1 MHKEINKIRQKIASA
16 PWPKYI
22 KSVRIQG
29 FRGWEGEEVRF
40 PFPVSV
46 ITGENGSGK
55 STILKAAASAYI
67 QSDPDKENFY
77 PSSFFPDTPWE
88 TISGAELSFD
98 IAEGSSTKTFS
109 IKKREKRWRFPEN
122 RPKRNII
129 LQDVSRTLPLE
140 ATVGYAKIANRNA
153 KEDSSDKLDMEL
165 TTFYSSIMGKKYDSA
180 KFSTSTYDAQRQV
193 GVVDTLGFQYS
204 QFHQGAGEDATLDLL
219 KLFHNIPD
227 TSLVLIDEVE
237 ASLHPRSQRRLIHFL
252 LWLARTKNIQ
262 IILTTHSPY
271 ILEELPMEARIFIER
286 TSANLDVSYGVTSNF
301 ALNRMDD
308 IDKPEVFLFV
318 EDEEA
323 EVLTRAML
331 KQSDFDIG
339 RVSISPVGPAN
350 IVKAIG
356 IASHSKR
363 LPLPAIG
370 VLDADQQPQDG
381 CVKLPGNMAPEKQVF
396 EDIYKSGIASLS
408 SRLELS
414 QDSVK
419 DAFEKC
425 FALTDHH
432 EWPAFLSRRLGQTKD
447 YLWETACIVW
457 CNHCIEND
465 ELMAIKKKVESKINT

>member
-1 MHKEINKIRQKIASA
+1 MHKEIDKIRQKVATS

-22 KSVRIQG
+22 KSVRVQG
-29 FRGWEGEEVRF
+29 FRGWEGEEIRF
-40 PFPVSV
+40 PFPVTV

-55 STILKAAASAYI
+55 STVLKAVASAYI
-67 QSDPDKENFY
+67 QSDSDKENFY

-88 TISGAELSFD
+88 VISGAELSYT
-98 IAEGSSTKTFS
+98 INEGSNTKTFS
-109 IKKREKRWRFPEN
+109 IKKKEKRWRFPDN

-129 LQDVSRTLPLE
+129 LQDVSRTLPLD

-153 KEDSSDKLDMEL
+153 KENASDILDSNL

-180 KFSTSTYDAQRQV
+180 KFSTSTHDEQRQV
-193 GVVDTLGFQYS
+193 GVVNTLGCQYS

-219 KLFHNIPD
+219 KLFHDIPD

-237 ASLHPRSQRRLIHFL
+237 ASLHPRSQRRLVHFL

-286 TSANLDVSYGVTSNF
+286 TSTSIDVSYGVTSNF

-308 IDKPEVFLFV
+308 IDKPEIFIFV
-318 EDEEA
+318 EDDEA
-323 EVLTRAML
+323 EVLARTML

-339 RVSISPVGPAN
+339 RISISPVGPAN

-363 LPLPAIG
+363 LPIPALG
-370 VLDADQQPQDG
+370 VLDADQEIQNG
-381 CVKLPGNMAPEKQVF
+381 CVKFPGESAPEKQIF
-396 EDIYKSGIASLS
+396 SDIYNSGLS
-408 SRLELS
+408 SFSARLELS
-414 QDSVK
+414 EDSLK
-419 DAFEKC
+419 DALEKC
-425 FALTDHH
+425 FTVVEHH
-432 EWPAFLSRRLGQTKD
+432 EWPSFLARKLGQTKD
-447 YLWETACIVW
+447 YLWETACIAW
-457 CNHCIEND
+457 CKNCIPD
-465 ELMAIKKKVESKINT
+465 EELTNLKREVESRINT